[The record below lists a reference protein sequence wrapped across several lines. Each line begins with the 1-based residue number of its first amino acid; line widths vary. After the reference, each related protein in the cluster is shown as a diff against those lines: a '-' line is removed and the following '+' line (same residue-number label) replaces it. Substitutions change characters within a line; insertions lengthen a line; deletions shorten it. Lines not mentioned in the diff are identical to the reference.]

1 MNPSPKNTA
10 LLAISTSLALL
21 FFASPAL
28 AVAADPPQDTTPA
41 AQPADAKKDA
51 DKKATEQKS
60 GDQKPAETKA
70 EDKKDAEPKTDKKS
84 ERSLPAGYRQAHE
97 LIYRRHDYAAGI
109 AVLRALREDTH
120 PDVANLVGF
129 ASRKLGNYDDARYWY
144 EKALAADPKH
154 TRTWQYYGQWHLE
167 QGNRLKAE
175 EHLERIR
182 AICGTE
188 CEDYKSLDVA
198 IRSGKLA
205 Y

>member
-1 MNPSPKNTA
+1 MTA
-10 LLAISTSLALL
+10 FTRIGAPTAVVLALVV
-21 FFASPAL
+21 AVPNPAR
-28 AVAADPPQDTTPA
+28 AVSSDRPAPPQAEPA
-41 AQPADAKKDA
+41 APQGEIKKSKKKRTPRKSQDQKSDA
-51 DKKATEQKS
+51 DFLM
-60 GDQKPAETKA
+60 
-70 EDKKDAEPKTDKKS
+70 
-84 ERSLPAGYRQAHE
+84 RYRHAYE
-97 LIYRRHDYAAGI
+97 LIYQNQDYAAGLS
-109 AVLRALREDTH
+109 VLRGLRQDAH

-182 AICGTE
+182 AICGTD